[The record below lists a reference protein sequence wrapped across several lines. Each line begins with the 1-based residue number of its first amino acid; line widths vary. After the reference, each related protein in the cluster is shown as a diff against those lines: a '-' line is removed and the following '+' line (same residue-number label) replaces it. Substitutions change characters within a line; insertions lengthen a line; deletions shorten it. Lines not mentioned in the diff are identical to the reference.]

1 MGYSYCNRNG
11 RLRCND
17 LAKREESMQ
26 RDLAPDV
33 LRGFALLGI
42 LVVNIQFMGL
52 NSDQGARGEWTQGF
66 ANGSATFLIA
76 ALFAGKFYLLF
87 SFLFGYSSNY
97 VIRNDRSNRAR
108 WIKRC
113 LVLIAFGALHF
124 TFLWHGDIIFVYGL
138 FGLLLTFFFFRAD
151 RTLKIWSRIVFFLST
166 FFIVLIGALALTAEY
181 LLNEDLGS
189 STVVSLDEILRSGS
203 FLESIPARLEVWVL
217 GIATGIF
224 LQGGLAFAAFLL
236 GVRLARANFLSSP
249 IDKAANERLIKKG
262 LILGLPI
269 QIIAAAILLQN
280 EQSAEPSESV
290 YLISLFVSFVTAPL
304 LSMFY
309 VGLIRKLVEERPNLV
324 SWLKPAGKMSLTIY
338 ISQSVITSLI
348 FGPWGLGLFQDLQT
362 WQVFVLAFAIWLFL
376 SYLAGQWLKRFNQGP
391 LEKLVGSL
399 TRNRKGND

>member
-1 MGYSYCNRNG
+1 
-11 RLRCND
+11 
-17 LAKREESMQ
+17 MQ

-166 FFIVLIGALALTAEY
+166 FFIVLIGALALMAEY
-181 LLNEDLGS
+181 LLDEDLGT
-189 STVVSLDEILRSGS
+189 STVVSLDEILRSGT

-249 IDKAANERLIKKG
+249 MDKAANERLIKKG

-269 QIIAAAILLQN
+269 QIIAAVILLQN

-309 VGLIRKLVEERPNLV
+309 VGVIRKLVEEKPRLV
-324 SWLKPAGKMSLTIY
+324 LWLMPAGKMSLTIY
-338 ISQSVITSLI
+338 ISQSVVTSLI
-348 FGPWGLGLFQDLQT
+348 FGPWGLGLFQALQT
-362 WQVFVLAFAIWLFL
+362 WQVFLLAFAIWLIL
-376 SYLAGQWLKRFNQGP
+376 SYLAAQWLKKFNQGP
-391 LEKLVGSL
+391 LEKLVSSL
-399 TRNRKGND
+399 TRNR

>member
-1 MGYSYCNRNG
+1 
-11 RLRCND
+11 
-17 LAKREESMQ
+17 MQ

-52 NSDQGARGEWTQGF
+52 SSDQGARGEWTQGF

-166 FFIVLIGALALTAEY
+166 FFIVLIGALALMAEY
-181 LLNEDLGS
+181 LLDEDLGT
-189 STVVSLDEILRSGS
+189 STVVSLDEILRSGT

-249 IDKAANERLIKKG
+249 MDKAANERLIKKG

-309 VGLIRKLVEERPNLV
+309 VGFIRKLVEERPNLV

-348 FGPWGLGLFQDLQT
+348 FSPWGLGLFQDLQT
-362 WQVFVLAFAIWLFL
+362 WQVFILAFGIWLLL
-376 SYLAGQWLKRFNQGP
+376 SYFAGLWLRKFNQGP
-391 LEKLVGSL
+391 LEKLVSSL
-399 TRNRKGND
+399 TRNR